1 MKTSIIIP
9 VWNGASVI
17 TQCLEALFTHCNLS
31 QHEIICVDNAS
42 TDDSASLVAQS
53 FAQSHSQVDVVTR
66 LISLPINLGFAGGV
80 NAGIE
85 ASAGDVFTLLNQDC
99 LVQPGWFEAMTSALH
114 DYPDFGVLGC
124 TILNPDDSINHTGAV
139 LIKPAA
145 TGVHLTDW
153 NTDTVREIDFST
165 GAALAIRRSTWQLVG
180 RFDEGFYPA
189 YYEDVDY
196 CYRARQAGVK
206 IGCVMPAKVKH
217 LFSNQSWQKTPLRHT
232 ASHHSAR
239 YRFISK
245 YYSSEELSQFFITEN
260 QATSETPYLDQA
272 AGRALAA
279 RHILR
284 SLPDIIERRR
294 IDLGDSLT
302 IHHQAQLRIGFASLY
317 QQAFRSAEQLL
328 ANQPGLDIAETKT
341 TRRMETQLTSTEP
354 SFEVLPEPP
363 FQPVIPQQPATPEEL
378 PIWVNL
384 AEQMDTL
391 RRQEYALFS
400 ELLSYSPGEQ
410 IRPNWLKIL
419 YQRLIARPLRR
430 LSGHDE
436 RILAEIEQGQRKYIA
451 LLEGQFEIARQQAGE
466 EKQYL
471 QKQNDL
477 LESKIGNLQAQMAE
491 LGEQKQQ
498 TDQQTQEMIG
508 ALQATLSKINQRLAL
523 LEILTEHDI
532 LT

>member
-42 TDDSASLVAQS
+42 TDDSASQIIQR
-53 FAQSHSQVDVVTR
+53 FSQRLGVLQTQADMVTR
-66 LISLPINLGFAGGV
+66 LISLPVNLGFAGGV

-85 ASAGDVFTLLNQDC
+85 NSAGDVFILLNQDC
-99 LVQPGWFEAMTSALH
+99 LVQPGWFEAMTNALL

-153 NTDTVREIDFST
+153 NTETVREIDFST

-189 YYEDVDY
+189 YYEDVDF
-196 CYRARQAGVK
+196 CYRARRAGAK

-232 ASHHSAR
+232 ANHHSAR

-245 YYSSEELSQFFITEN
+245 YYSSEALSQFFITEN

-294 IDLGDSLT
+294 IDLGESLT
-302 IHHQAQLRIGFASLY
+302 IHHQVQLRIGFASLY

-328 ANQPGLDIAETKT
+328 ANQPGLDIAETQSSKP
-341 TRRMETQLTSTEP
+341 P
-354 SFEVLPEPP
+354 SEILPEPP
-363 FQPVIPQQPATPEEL
+363 IQQVEPPEPFAPQQPATPEEL
-378 PIWVNL
+378 PIWANL
-384 AEQMDTL
+384 AGQMETL
-391 RRQEYALFS
+391 RKQEYTLFS

-410 IRPNWLKIL
+410 IRPHWFKIL

-466 EKQYL
+466 EKQSL
-471 QKQNDL
+471 QKQNHL
-477 LESKIGNLQAQMAE
+477 LESKIVNLGAQLAR

-498 TDQQTQEMIG
+498 TDQQTQAMIG
-508 ALQATLSKINQRLAL
+508 ELQTTLSKINQRLAL
-523 LEILTEHDI
+523 LEMLAEHDL